1 MLNSDTEVCVLCGEV
16 GHIGVDCGAN
26 ICILCLETGHWFNQC
41 GEIGDDLEDR
51 DGDNGKEQNMPV
63 EIVHDD
69 YAENVTIQFDEK
81 MSSLKLM
88 WKSSAS
94 KIILQTFKEDF
105 CGLCFIPFPS
115 VDIAL
120 LHYKGSIHNISMKD
134 QMQNKHPSF
143 WKIVLRVVEVKG
155 PKGAYKQD
163 IFQMMVEQYEMD
175 RLLTAHEIYQKIKE
189 ILVDMVGKYKLLIKD
204 GGRYRLR
211 KKVSWDNELLKFFH
225 HNMEVL
231 DEEKESLEDTRNSKR
246 KETIKR
252 REQSISCK
260 KRKTDTEGGRRR
272 NYSMEH
278 SKKSR
283 RSEENIEYRRSSK
296 RHRPSSP
303 YSQSPYHH
311 PIPTPPHS
319 GAGSTTPIY
328 RRNLGGTP
336 SHSFPSPSPSP
347 VRMYSSWTRSEG
359 RRSRS

>member
-1 MLNSDTEVCVLCGEV
+1 MKTGTKTTGRSRIKPFLKLR
-16 GHIGVDCGAN
+16 N
-26 ICILCLETGHWFNQC
+26 IETLLEKPTN
-41 GEIGDDLEDR
+41 I
-51 DGDNGKEQNMPV
+51 KIM

-81 MSSLKLM
+81 MSRLKVM

-94 KIILQTFKEDF
+94 KIILQTFKKDF
-105 CGLCFIPFPS
+105 CRLCFIPFPS

-134 QMQNKHPSF
+134 QMQNKHHSF
-143 WKIVLRVVEVKG
+143 WKIVLRVVKVKG

-175 RLLTAHEIYQKIKE
+175 RLLTTHEIYQKIKE
-189 ILVDMVGKYKLLIKD
+189 ILVDMVGKYNLLIKD

-225 HNMEVL
+225 HNLEVL
-231 DEEKESLEDTRNSKR
+231 DEGKELLENTRKR
-246 KETIKR
+246 KETIKSR
-252 REQSISCK
+252 QSIFCK
-260 KRKTDTEGGRRR
+260 KRKTDTEVGRRRR

-278 SKKSR
+278 SKTSR

-296 RHRPSSP
+296 RHSPSFP
-303 YSQSPYHH
+303 HTQSPYHH

-336 SHSFPSPSPSP
+336 LHSFSSHSPSPSPSPSP

>member
-1 MLNSDTEVCVLCGEV
+1 MFNSDSEVCVLCGEV
-16 GHIGVDCGAN
+16 GHIGVDCVAN
-26 ICILCLETGHWFNQC
+26 ICILCLETEHRFSQC

-51 DGDNGKEQNMPV
+51 DEDNGKEQNMPV
-63 EIVHDD
+63 FQQKKPFLKLRNIEALLEKPTNIKIIEIVHDD

-296 RHRPSSP
+296 RHSPSFP
-303 YSQSPYHH
+303 HTQSPYHH

-319 GAGSTTPIY
+319 GAGSTTPI
-328 RRNLGGTP
+328 
-336 SHSFPSPSPSP
+336 
-347 VRMYSSWTRSEG
+347 
-359 RRSRS
+359 